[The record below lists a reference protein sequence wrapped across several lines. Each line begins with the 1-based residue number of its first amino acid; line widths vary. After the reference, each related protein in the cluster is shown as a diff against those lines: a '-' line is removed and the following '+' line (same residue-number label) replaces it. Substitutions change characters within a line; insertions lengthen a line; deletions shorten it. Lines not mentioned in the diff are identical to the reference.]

1 MINNSIFLQ
10 FEEKDD
16 KIDNKTN
23 PLTLKISNHKI
34 QVLIIKSF
42 FDLKNIDLNNSI
54 NDNSKNKMKSD
65 YNIKELT

>member
-16 KIDNKTN
+16 KIDNKTK